1 MTQQTLNYDGV
12 EHQTVAQFA
21 EKAYLDYAMYVILDR
36 ALPHISDGLKPVQR
50 RIIYAMS
57 ELGLKASAKHK
68 KSARTV
74 GDVLGK
80 FHPHGDSA
88 CYEAMVLMAQS
99 FSFRFPLVDG
109 QGNWGS
115 VDDPKSFAAMRYTEA
130 KLSKFSQLLLEETS
144 QGTVDWAPNFDG
156 SLKEPVVLPARVPH
170 ILLNGTSGIAVG
182 MATDIPPHNLREI
195 VNGCIALL
203 DNKKLTQEELFDIVP
218 GPDYPNHA
226 SIITPKSDLKRL
238 YETGH
243 GSLRQRAKYFV
254 EDGVNVVFEALPF
267 QVSGSKVLEQIAA
280 QMRAKKLPMVV
291 DLRDESDH
299 ENPVR
304 LVVELRSKR
313 VNVEVAMLHLFAT
326 TDLERSY
333 RVNLNVI
340 GLNGRP
346 QVKTLHGVLTE
357 WLVYRLETVRRRL
370 QFRLDKV
377 NARLHILDALLV
389 AFLNIDEVIEIIR
402 EEDKPKPVLMA
413 RFSLSDIQA
422 EAVLELKLRHLAKL
436 EEFKIKSEQDEL
448 AKERDKLAKILGSE
462 ARMRS
467 LVKKELLADAEEFGD
482 DRRSPI
488 EVLPLA
494 KAMSEKD
501 LLPSEA
507 ITIVL
512 SETGW
517 VRAAKGHDI
526 DGKSLGYKSG
536 DNFKDQASGQSRQL
550 AVFLDTSGRAY
561 SLDAHSLPSA
571 RSHGEPLTGRLN
583 LTAGASFSNVLLA
596 ENADKFFMAST
607 AGYGFRTAFKN
618 LHSKNKA
625 GKAVLSVPK
634 GERLLRP
641 VPIKEDDWVMVV
653 TNEPKMLIFTAT
665 ELPELTK
672 GKGNKLIS
680 LPKGIKV
687 TAVFAFEK
695 GQKIELV
702 ANKYSKSFGL
712 TALEEAFS
720 ARTKKG
726 IVLPRTLKN
735 VTEIRLDK

>member
-203 DNKKLTQEELFDIVP
+203 DNKKLTQEELFDIIP

-653 TNEPKMLIFTAT
+653 TNEPKMLIFAAT

>member
-346 QVKTLHGVLTE
+346 QVKTLHGILTE

-596 ENADKFFMAST
+596 ENSDKFFMAST

-653 TNEPKMLIFTAT
+653 TNEPKMLIFAAT